1 MTLKEYA
8 EMLNDREYGYP
19 QFTKDEIK
27 IAKENGFIIV
37 YGASDDLMEFDGSL
51 YEEAE
56 CYDGGKVYFDKAGA
70 GDEDFPG
77 SNCIEAYGKD
87 TNVLGN
93 GWIPCSEK
101 MPPEPTENPE
111 FEYKPLELY
120 LVSLEGTKYPFRAI
134 WNGHDFT
141 NGWSKV
147 DAVAWM
153 PLPEP
158 YQKGE

>member
-1 MTLKEYA
+1 MLEKILNELRNTDNHLTYGGIPFKNPVIEVQDAIEIVQKVAKEY
-8 EMLNDREYGYP
+8 
-19 QFTKDEIK
+19 
-27 IAKENGFIIV
+27 
-37 YGASDDLMEFDGSL
+37 
-51 YEEAE
+51 
-56 CYDGGKVYFDKAGA
+56 GKA
-70 GDEDFPG
+70 
-77 SNCIEAYGKD
+77 
-87 TNVLGN
+87 TNVLSN

-147 DAVAWM
+147 DAVAWQ
-153 PLPEP
+153 PLPAP